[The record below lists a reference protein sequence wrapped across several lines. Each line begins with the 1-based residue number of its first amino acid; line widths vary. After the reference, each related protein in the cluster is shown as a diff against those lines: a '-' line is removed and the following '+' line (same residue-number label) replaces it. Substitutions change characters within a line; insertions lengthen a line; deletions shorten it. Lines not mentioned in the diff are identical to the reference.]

1 MNDLLDVNIE
11 LRIELGGKK
20 MLVEDILKLGNG
32 SIVELD
38 KNYGDPVDVY
48 TNNILFARGEVVSAG
63 DNYGVRIQKLVKN
76 EIQKSNK

>member
-48 TNNILFARGEVVSAG
+48 TNNILFARGEVVSTG